1 MTNRNFISFFVVLLL
16 FGCGKSDVDKCVDA
30 QVEDYRQCKAKGIEQ
45 WCQSES
51 EVSWKAQMHFACL
64 KMSGQAK

>member
-1 MTNRNFISFFVVLLL
+1 MKSYATVFLLIL
-16 FGCGKSDVDKCVDA
+16 CTGCGKSDVDKCVDA
-30 QVEDYRQCKAKGIEQ
+30 QIEEYRQCKANRTEQ
-45 WCQSES
+45 WCQSQS